1 MDWKII
7 AWSIALFF
15 GSGLL
20 FRAIADATAE
30 SPRGVTVAVQ
40 AAALAVIIGA
50 IVLIARRRN

>member
-1 MDWKII
+1 MDWKLI

-20 FRAIADATAE
+20 FTAIADATAE
-30 SPRGVTVAVQ
+30 SPRGVTVAIQ

-50 IVLIARRRN
+50 IVLIVRRRE